1 MGLFQNLLETYDKC
15 KDAIGIPVTDA
26 DGSVNEKK
34 TLLPIF
40 HTTFKSEICVYL
52 DCDGGFVRASRDRK
66 EITIIIP
73 CTEESSGRSNDK
85 ANPQPH
91 PLCDQLDYVGG
102 IKDKGCKN
110 YLTQL
115 AQWKGGHAVLNAIYA
130 YVAGGTIISDLMKND
145 IFKDSEYRSAAE
157 NPDASSVDYDKIRKI
172 GIRFAVQT
180 GERVSNVWEDKEIR
194 DAWIDYVRSKTAA
207 NGSLFDYLSGCPVD
221 AVATQHPK
229 NINSMTGNAKLLSCN
244 DTSGFTFRGRFAAQ
258 DDAVIVDY
266 VQSQKMHQM
275 LRWLIANY
283 GYMAD
288 SQVIVTWA
296 VDSDT
301 EVKEKAQDNTFSL
314 FRNMKTIETDADALL
329 DVNTTVVYAEYAQK
343 LKKALQGYGKASEL
357 KKHARRICIAVFD
370 AATTGRMGLLF
381 YQEMP
386 EHTYLENIVNWH
398 TDTSYFLTAWKKE
411 KGENGK
417 DKSTIIRY
425 IGAPSYDDILFAVY
439 GKPRGGNDAGYN
451 NLKKKVRKQLLE
463 CMFGNFALPESMVK
477 MAANR
482 TSHPMSFTDAK
493 WENSDNEWTRALN
506 ITCALIRKYY
516 KQHYKEG
523 LPLEL
528 DELQKD
534 RSYLYGRW
542 LAVADKIEEDA
553 LRSKG
558 KQGERA
564 TNAIRLMS
572 SYAVKPL
579 TTKLTLSQQLQPY
592 INQRYSL
599 YKNFFLPLITEIDEK
614 LEEFTDNNEALSPLY
629 LLGYSAQYRALS
641 KNNKLKN
648 SEENDD
654 GSITE

>member
-1 MGLFQNLLETYDKC
+1 MGVFQNLIETYDKC
-15 KDAIGIPVTDA
+15 ENAVGIPVTDA
-26 DGSVNEKK
+26 DGNVNDRK
-34 TLLPIF
+34 TLMPIF

-52 DCDGGFVRASRDRK
+52 DRDGGFVRANRDSK
-66 EITIIIP
+66 ETTIIIP
-73 CTEESSGRSNDK
+73 CTEESAGKTNDK
-85 ANPQPH
+85 KNPLPH

-102 IKDKGCKN
+102 IKDKGSKN
-110 YLTQL
+110 YLAQL
-115 AQWKGGHAVLNAIYA
+115 AEWKGGNVALNAIYA
-130 YVAGGTIISDLMKND
+130 YISGGTIIADLIEND
-145 IFKDSEYRSAAE
+145 IFKDSEYQSGAE
-157 NPDASSVDYDKIRKI
+157 SRDVSSIDYDKIRKI
-172 GIRFAVQT
+172 GVRFVVQN
-180 GERVSNVWEDKEIR
+180 GSKASHVWEDKEIR
-194 DAWIDYVRSKTAA
+194 TAWIAHVRSRTKG
-207 NGSLFDYLSGCPVD
+207 NNSLFDYLSGCAVD

-229 NINSMTGNAKLLSCN
+229 NINAMTGNAKLLSCN
-244 DTSGFTFRGRFAAQ
+244 DTNGFTFRGRFPSQ

-266 VQSQKMHQM
+266 AQSQKMHQM

-283 GYMAD
+283 GYMVD
-288 SQVIVTWA
+288 SQVVVTWA

-301 EVKEKAQDNTFSL
+301 EVREKAQDNTFNL
-314 FRNMKTIETDADALL
+314 FGSMETTRTDADILSDAG
-329 DVNTTVVYAEYAQK
+329 TKAVYADYTVK
-343 LKKALQGYGKASEL
+343 LKNVLQGYRRAEDL
-357 KKHARRICIAVFD
+357 KQHARTICIAVFD
-370 AATTGRMGLLF
+370 AATTGRMGLVF

-398 TDTSYFLTAWKKE
+398 NDTSYFLSAWKKE

-417 DKSTIIRY
+417 SAMIRY

-451 NLKKKVRKQLLE
+451 TLKKKVRKQLLE
-463 CMFGNFALPESMVK
+463 CMFGNCSLPESMVR

-506 ITCALIRKYY
+506 ITCALIRKYH
-516 KQHYKEG
+516 KQHYKEE

-528 DELQKD
+528 DELKKD

-542 LAVADKIEEDA
+542 LAVADRIEEDA
-553 LRSKG
+553 LRFKG
-558 KQGERA
+558 RQGERA
-564 TNAIRLMS
+564 TNAVRLMS

-579 TTKLTLSQQLQPY
+579 TTKLMLSQQLQPY

-599 YKNFFLPLITEIDEK
+599 YKNFFLPIITEIDEK
-614 LEEFTDNNEALSPLY
+614 LEEFTDNNEALSALY

-641 KNNKLKN
+641 KNNQPENL
-648 SEENDD
+648 EENDN